1 MLPETQRTLAQVSA
15 TLDEL
20 NNALQQ
26 ELSALEQSGAP
37 ASKIEQ
43 VRAGAKA
50 IKDCGNM
57 LLVWSDYI
65 ARGDIGHDH
74 GDDSL
79 ESIESRPD
87 RFPR

>member
-1 MLPETQRTLAQVSA
+1 MSPETQQTLAKA
-15 TLDEL
+15 AAALNEL
-20 NNALQQ
+20 NSALEQD
-26 ELSALEQSGAP
+26 LSALEHSGAP
-37 ASKIEQ
+37 ASRIQ
-43 VRAGAKA
+43 QIRAGVKA
-50 IKDCGNM
+50 IKDCGQM